1 VSEEVKEALRRQY
14 KMLSLVEL
22 KMRLDE
28 LLVKLLSNV
37 SKIYKAF
44 PSSILQIQP
53 CFIFTGLRKV
63 AVWGVLMYNLLT

>member
-28 LLVKLLSNV
+28 LLVKLLSKKMRMKGGRIQGQNLDLTNT
-37 SKIYKAF
+37 IF
-44 PSSILQIQP
+44 QGHEILI
-53 CFIFTGLRKV
+53 
-63 AVWGVLMYNLLT
+63 